1 MPQLDAA
8 LYLLRATYYL
18 LLITT
23 YLLTAFH
30 LLQASVPQLDA
41 ALRHVVHAL
50 LAGTDEAA
58 ARLSPGMQPAVLTP
72 TLGYL
77 RDRISVPRDMCYPAA
92 RQLRAH
98 LNWLIETTARAEA

>member
-1 MPQLDAA
+1 MKSS
-8 LYLLRATYYL
+8 
-18 LLITT
+18 
-23 YLLTAFH
+23 LT
-30 LLQASVPQLDA
+30 LTPSPSPSPSPSPCPNPNQ
-41 ALRHVVHAL
+41 VHAL

-98 LNWLIETTARAEA
+98 LNWLIDTTARAEA